1 MSPSDVS
8 DGGHGTR
15 FRAWSCTCPG
25 SMSDKDDVQPF
36 HAKNTA
42 PGQEAAD
49 VVAEVLAHAKER
61 ETASKKRTAPKGP
74 PKWMMPVTVNLGLLA
89 MYFLFAQPQWIVVSP
104 LDDPRGTE
112 ERVEASRQGIYFDGI
127 QRIEQFQQSNGR
139 LPASLIE
146 AGSTLADQGVNY
158 SVIDSTYLL
167 TFTIEGESYTFDS
180 ATQTSADF
188 VGGFINLPG

>member
-1 MSPSDVS
+1 MSEQ
-8 DGGHGTR
+8 
-15 FRAWSCTCPG
+15 
-25 SMSDKDDVQPF
+25 DDVQPF
-36 HAKNTA
+36 HAKGTA

-49 VVAEVLAHAKER
+49 VVAEVLAHAAER
-61 ETASKKRTAPKGP
+61 EQAVKEKTAPKGP

-104 LDDPRGTE
+104 LQDPRAGAE
-112 ERVEASRQGIYFDGI
+112 LVEANRQGIYFDGI
-127 QRIEQFQQSNGR
+127 QRIEQFQQANGR

-158 SVIDSTYLL
+158 SVVDSAYIL
-167 TFTIEGESYTFDS
+167 TFTIDGQTYTFDS
-180 ATQTSADF
+180 ATETGADF

>member
-1 MSPSDVS
+1 MSEQ
-8 DGGHGTR
+8 
-15 FRAWSCTCPG
+15 
-25 SMSDKDDVQPF
+25 DDVKPF
-36 HAKNTA
+36 HAKNAA
-42 PGQEAAD
+42 PGKEAAD
-49 VVAEVLAHAKER
+49 VVAEVLAHAAER
-61 ETASKKRTAPKGP
+61 EQAVKEKTAPKGP

-104 LDDPRGTE
+104 LDDPRAGDE
-112 ERVEASRQGIYFDGI
+112 LVQASREGIYFDGI
-127 QRIEQFQQSNGR
+127 QRIEQFRQMNGR

-167 TFTIEGESYTFDS
+167 TFTIGGEGFTFDS
-180 ATQTSADF
+180 ATQTGADY